1 MIKDKRNDFKIK
13 LSVMKSTIYLL
24 LILLLLAACNG
35 NDNGSDAFGN
45 FEAREIIVSAES
57 QGKLL
62 QFSVEQGGQ
71 LKKNQQVG
79 WIDTSTLHIQK
90 EQLKAQKQAVASKLA
105 NIKAQIDVQQ
115 EQKQNLL
122 TEKNR
127 IKKLYNDQAATKQ
140 KLDDISGKYEVLLK
154 QIEAT
159 NTQINAVHKE
169 MEVME
174 RRIDLVNE
182 QIRKAKIINPVN
194 GTVLEKYVEE
204 SEIAAMGKALYKIAR
219 LDEIDLRV
227 YISGA
232 QLPSVKIGQKVTV
245 LVDKDVKTNQEF
257 EGKVI
262 WISDQAEFTP
272 KIIQTKEE
280 RVNMVYAVKVR
291 VQNDGTLKIGMP
303 GEVRFK

>member
-1 MIKDKRNDFKIK
+1 MKTKISVF
-13 LSVMKSTIYLL
+13 LSLL
-24 LILLLLAACNG
+24 LFACSG
-35 NDNGSDAFGN
+35 NDNGPDAYGN

-62 QFSVEQGGQ
+62 QFNVEEGEK

-105 NIKAQIDVQQ
+105 NIKAQIEVQQ

-127 IKKLYNDQAATKQ
+127 IEKLYNDQAATKQ
-140 KLDDISGKYEVLLK
+140 KLDDINGKYDVLLK

-159 NTQINAVHKE
+159 KTQINSIDKE
-169 MEVME
+169 MEVMD
-174 RRIDLVNE
+174 RQVDLIDE

-204 SEIAAMGKALYKIAR
+204 SEIAVMGKALYKIAR

-245 LVDKDVKTNQEF
+245 LVDQDAKTNQEF
-257 EGKVI
+257 EGTVI

-291 VQNDGTLKIGMP
+291 VKNDGTMKIGMP
-303 GEVRFK
+303 GEVIFK